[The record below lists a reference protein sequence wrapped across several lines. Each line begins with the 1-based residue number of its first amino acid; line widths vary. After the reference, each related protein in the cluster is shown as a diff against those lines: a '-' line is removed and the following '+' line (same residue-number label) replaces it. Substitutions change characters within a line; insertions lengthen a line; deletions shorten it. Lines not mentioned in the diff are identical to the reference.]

1 MEDYEMKKTYISPV
15 VDAIR
20 IEKRL
25 LTSAS
30 AMGIYNDNVNDTG
43 DLLGRGLDFD
53 DDEE

>member
-1 MEDYEMKKTYISPV
+1 MKKTYISPV
-15 VDAIR
+15 VNAIR

-30 AMGIYNDNVNDTG
+30 QGIYSDTVTNTN
-43 DLLGRGLDFD
+43 DLLGRDFDFD

>member
-1 MEDYEMKKTYISPV
+1 MKKTYISPV

-30 AMGIYNDNVNDTG
+30 LGVYKDNVNDTG